1 MSDAQQS
8 APAPAPADPRIY
20 VVDRIERDVVV
31 LVADAEPEA
40 ASGDPTQ
47 AASGDPSDSGH
58 DSRATGQE
66 EAEVPVGELPVSVA
80 EGDVLRIPVWP
91 DGTLVWGAA
100 VLDPSER
107 AERLREA
114 EERLARLRKRDPGGD
129 IVL

>member
-20 VVDRIERDVVV
+20 VVDRIEGDLAV
-31 LVADAEPEA
+31 LVADEA
-40 ASGDPTQ
+40 PAQ
-47 AASGDPSDSGH
+47 AASGDPSDSVH
-58 DSRATGQE
+58 ASRATGQE
-66 EAEVPVGELPVSVA
+66 EAGIPVGELPVSVA
-80 EGDVLRIPVWP
+80 EGDVLRIPIWP

-100 VLDPSER
+100 VLDPSAR
-107 AERLREA
+107 AQRLREA

>member
-20 VVDRIERDVVV
+20 VVDRIEGDLAV
-31 LVADAEPEA
+31 LVADEA
-40 ASGDPTQ
+40 PAQ
-47 AASGDPSDSGH
+47 AASGDPSDSLH
-58 DSRATGQE
+58 DSRAKGLA
-66 EAEVPVGELPVSVA
+66 EAEIPVGELPVRVA

-100 VLDPSER
+100 VLDPSAR
-107 AERLREA
+107 AQRLREA

>member
-20 VVDRIERDVVV
+20 VVDRIERDVAV
-31 LVADAEPEA
+31 LVADEA
-40 ASGDPTQ
+40 PAQ
-47 AASGDPSDSGH
+47 AASGDPSDSVH
-58 DSRATGQE
+58 DSRANGQGEATAQE
-66 EAEVPVGELPVSVA
+66 EAEIPVGELPVTVA

-100 VLDPSER
+100 VLDPSAR
-107 AERLREA
+107 AQRLREA

>member
-20 VVDRIERDVVV
+20 VVDRIEGDLAV
-31 LVADAEPEA
+31 LVADEA
-40 ASGDPTQ
+40 PAQ
-47 AASGDPSDSGH
+47 AASGDPSDSVH
-58 DSRATGQE
+58 DSRTKGPA
-66 EAEVPVGELPVSVA
+66 EAEIPVGELPVSVA

-91 DGTLVWGAA
+91 DGTLGWGAA
-100 VLDPSER
+100 VVDPSAR
-107 AERLREA
+107 AQRLREA